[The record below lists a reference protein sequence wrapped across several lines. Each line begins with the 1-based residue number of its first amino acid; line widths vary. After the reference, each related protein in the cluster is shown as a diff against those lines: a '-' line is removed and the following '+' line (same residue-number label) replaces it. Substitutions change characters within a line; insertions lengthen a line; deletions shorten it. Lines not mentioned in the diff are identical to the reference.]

1 MKSING
7 LLAVGLLGL
16 SQQASAITINFD
28 YTRDTNG
35 FFSNSARKTT
45 LEAAGAFFEATLN
58 DNLTAINSAGQ
69 NHFNAGFFNPATGL
83 YETIN
88 DFSVAADTLTVFAGG
103 RNLGGSLGLGGPG
116 GFSASGS
123 QSFFDS
129 FRSRGQGDGTTAA
142 VSGATATDFAPWG
155 GAITFNASISNW
167 YFDGDV
173 STDADLP
180 SGSSDFYSV
189 ALHELG
195 HLLGIG
201 TADSWENFAV
211 TGEFTGPASKA
222 ANGNANVD
230 LDPDLSHWLDG
241 TTSNGL
247 EAAMDPIITQGTRKH
262 FTELDLAGLKDVG
275 WEVAVV
281 PVPSAVLLLGTGL
294 VGLVGFRRKIV

>member
-16 SQQASAITINFD
+16 SQQASAIIINFD
-28 YTRDTNG
+28 YTYDSNG
-35 FFSNSARKTT
+35 FFNDSARRTT
-45 LEAAGAFFEATLN
+45 LETAGAFFETSLN
-58 DNLTAINSAGQ
+58 DSLTAINSTGG
-69 NHFNAGFFNPATGL
+69 NSFNARFFNPATGS
-83 YETIN
+83 YDTIN
-88 DFSVAADTLTVFAGG
+88 NFSVAADTLTVFAGG

-129 FRSRGQGDGTTAA
+129 AISRGEGNGTVGA
-142 VSGATATDFAPWG
+142 VQDSTATDFAPWG
-155 GAITFNASISNW
+155 GAITFNTSTTNW
-167 YFDGDV
+167 YFDDDV
-173 STDADLP
+173 STDNDIN
-180 SGSSDFYSV
+180 GRSDFYSV

-201 TADSWENFAV
+201 TADTWENFAI

-230 LDPDLSHWLDG
+230 LASDLSHWLDG

-247 EAAMDPIITQGTRKH
+247 EAAMDPVITQGTRKH

-281 PVPSAVLLLGTGL
+281 PVPSSVLLLGSGL
-294 VGLVGFRRKIV
+294 VGLIGFRRKEV